1 MIETD
6 QFYLLQT
13 EPNKSCFLSLRQIIL
28 SQDSLMSESMKYK
41 MPCFSYKKKMICYLW
56 TDKKTKEP
64 YLLFVDGKRLE
75 HPLLESGNRAKMK
88 IFRVNPNQDLQ
99 IQTIENILKR
109 AIDLYR

>member
-6 QFYLLQT
+6 PFYLVQT

-28 SQDSLMSESMKYK
+28 SLDSQMSESMKYK

-64 YLLFVDGKRLE
+64 YLLFVDGKCLD
-75 HPLLESGNRAKMK
+75 HPLLETGNRAKMK
-88 IFRVNPNQDLQ
+88 IFRVNPNQD
-99 IQTIENILKR
+99 IPKKTIEDLLVM
-109 AIDLYR
+109 AIEL